1 MYVQNTIF
9 SFLKAIGI
17 RSKSDESN
25 LYFLNTRKT
34 NVAMFFCIYKQLH
47 AYDNGIIIQLNL
59 NNALNFKATK

>member
-1 MYVQNTIF
+1 MLPNTLF

-25 LYFLNTRKT
+25 LYFLNNRKT
-34 NVAMFFCIYKQLH
+34 NVTMFICVYKQLQ
-47 AYDNGIIIQLNL
+47 AYDNGIIVKLNL